1 MNSMAEIPKWFAT
14 SPFPLDVESGG
25 DGICKVQAALVHAKR
40 LGTTASACGLDTT
53 AWMKHWVS
61 FDMVSPGRG
70 CLACRQ
76 AVTQLDGQLP
86 SSG

>member
-1 MNSMAEIPKWFAT
+1 MAGIPKWFAT

-25 DGICKVQAALVHAKR
+25 DGTCKPHAALVHAKT

-70 CLACRQ
+70 CLECRK
-76 AVTQLDGQLP
+76 VVNETDGQLAH
-86 SSG
+86 SE